1 MAEKSEK
8 APRPAIRE
16 DKPGGIGRRDAL
28 GGTAERIGLEAQRRA
43 TAYRRARGLI

>member
-1 MAEKSEK
+1 MADRSEK

-16 DKPGGIGRRDAL
+16 NKPSGSGRRNAG
-28 GGTAERIGLEAQRRA
+28 GGTAERIGLEAQRRV